1 MRLTDYMAAGLDPVA
16 LAKLSGLNPDPWQE
30 TVLRSTSQRLLLLC
44 CRQSG
49 KSTISALLAVHVAIF
64 EPGSLVLLLS
74 PSMRQS
80 QELFRKCLAVY
91 KTVGRPIAS
100 EAENTMNL
108 TLENASRIVSL
119 PGGETTTRGYSGVRL
134 LLVDEA
140 ARCPDE
146 VYYSARPMVGV
157 SGGRIVLMSTPAG
170 RRGAFFHTIQDPTG
184 WEVIRVPASDC
195 PRLSPAFLAEEERTM
210 GPYLFSQEYS
220 LEFVDDEA
228 SIFSEDS
235 IARAF
240 DNTYESWEDE

>member
-1 MRLTDYMAAGLDPVA
+1 MRLTEYMAAGLDPVA

-91 KTVGRPIAS
+91 KTLGRPIAS

-228 SIFSEDS
+228 SEDS